1 MDMDGIEFGKP
12 EKDFDPDDKPMK
24 KAFPVGKRVSKGAGR
39 GFDETDLDIT
49 PMMNFFMILIP
60 FLVSMAIFTQIAVV
74 EFSLPP
80 STVPGETGE
89 DNEAKELD
97 ISIVVTQT
105 GFQIV
110 GTGRKLDM
118 LPKVQGDY
126 QYTQLRTLLKAI
138 KFQYP
143 SQKSVVLVF
152 EGDVLY
158 DDIIK
163 FMDICRE
170 SQFPDIGLSGDI
182 G

>member
-1 MDMDGIEFGKP
+1 M
-12 EKDFDPDDKPMK
+12 DFDDIDIKKTDDGFTDKPMK
-24 KAFPVGKRVSKGAGR
+24 KAFPVTKRAVKSSGKIVES
-39 GFDETDLDIT
+39 FDLDIT
-49 PMMNFFMILIP
+49 PVMNLFMILIP
-60 FLVSMAIFTQIAVV
+60 FLVSMAVFTQIAVI

-80 STVPGETGE
+80 AQTPDESSDVSS
-89 DNEAKELD
+89 KELD
-97 ISIVVTQT
+97 ISIVVTKT

-118 LPKVQGDY
+118 IPKFQGDY

-158 DDIIK
+158 DDIVK